1 MNKKTVQTDYDSSNS
16 EHKENRIRSTILKY
30 FSSIFSIVL
39 IIAFIVIFL
48 EHLLCISTVSGN
60 SMYPTYQNKERLY
73 ANRFEDKKYERNDV
87 VIFYSDIVFL
97 SKKFI
102 KRIVAIPG
110 DTVQIKDGYLYV
122 NKQKINDNFP
132 VIKDSGNAADEYT
145 LQDNEYFVLGDNRN
159 YSNDSRFFGPIKK
172 SQIVGKAKRI
182 SDINKK
188 QNK

>member
-1 MNKKTVQTDYDSSNS
+1 
-16 EHKENRIRSTILKY
+16 
-30 FSSIFSIVL
+30 
-39 IIAFIVIFL
+39 
-48 EHLLCISTVSGN
+48 
-60 SMYPTYQNKERLY
+60 MYPTYQNKERLY
-73 ANRFEDKKYERNDV
+73 ANRFEHKKYERNDV
-87 VIFYSDIVFL
+87 VIFYSDIAFL

-172 SQIVGKAKRI
+172 SQIVGKAKHI